1 MRLATVGRIFAYCF
15 LALVLAVVTYVLS
28 MSGIYHTPKSFLMP
42 SSYVSPGDKI
52 LIVGGTRGTGL
63 ETVKLLLEQGED
75 VTAIV
80 RATSN
85 VDALNA
91 LGVKQ
96 VVADALIAE
105 QVQRAIPPGEYRTV
119 ISLLGTSLR
128 DLPKRQNSIQALIR
142 GQTKMDPNKRP
153 DFIGNRN
160 VIDAAQAAGVER
172 FIFVTV
178 IGTGESH
185 DALPWPAR
193 RGHNAV
199 LPLKQRAE
207 EYLRASNMKYTII
220 RPGGLSNGVSTG
232 AAKLTEDSMSF
243 SYISRIDTAMLV
255 VAALGDT
262 QTIDKTYTAYDPK
275 RRYLWKLFL
284 D

>member
-1 MRLATVGRIFAYCF
+1 MRLATIGRVLAYSF
-15 LALVLAVVTYVLS
+15 LALLLAVVTYVFM
-28 MSGIYHTPKSFLMP
+28 MSGIYHTPKSFLVP
-42 SSYVSPGDKI
+42 SSYVSPGGKI

-63 ETVKLLLEQGED
+63 EIVKFLLERGED
-75 VTAIV
+75 ITVTV
-80 RATSN
+80 RTTSN

-96 VVADALIAE
+96 VVADALVVE
-105 QVQRAIPPGEYRTV
+105 QVQRAIPQGEYRTV
-119 ISLLGTSLR
+119 ISTLGTSAS
-128 DLPKRQNSIQALIR
+128 DLPTRQNPIQGLIR

-178 IGTGESH
+178 IGTGDSH
-185 DALPWPAR
+185 AALPLPAR

-243 SYISRIDTAMLV
+243 SFISRIDTAKLV
-255 VAALGDT
+255 VAALGDP
-262 QTIDKTYTAYDPK
+262 QTIDKTYTAYDPE
-275 RRYLWKLFL
+275 RRYLWKLFV

>member
-1 MRLATVGRIFAYCF
+1 MRLATIGRILAYSI
-15 LALVLAVVTYVLS
+15 LVLVLAVLTYVFM
-28 MSGIYHTPKSFLMP
+28 MSGIFHTPKSFLTP
-42 SSYVSPGDKI
+42 ASYVSPGGKI

-63 ETVKLLLEQGED
+63 EIVKLLLERGED
-75 VTAIV
+75 ITVTV
-80 RATSN
+80 RTTSN

-96 VVADALIAE
+96 VVVDALVAE
-105 QVQRAIPPGEYRTV
+105 QVLRAIPIGEYRTV
-119 ISLLGTSLR
+119 ISTLGTSAS
-128 DLPKRQNSIQALIR
+128 DLPTRQNPLQALIS
-142 GQTKMDPNKRP
+142 GQVKMDPNKRP

-185 DALPWPAR
+185 DALPLPAR
-193 RGHNAV
+193 RGHNEV

-220 RPGGLSNGVSTG
+220 RPGGLSNGGSTG
-232 AAKLTEDSMSF
+232 AAMLTEDPMSF
-243 SYISRIDTAMLV
+243 SYISRIDTAKLV

-262 QTIDKTYTAYDPK
+262 RTIDKTYTAYDSK
-275 RRYLWKLFL
+275 RRYLWKLFV

>member
-1 MRLATVGRIFAYCF
+1 MRLATIGRTIAYSF
-15 LALVLAVVTYVLS
+15 LALILALVTYVFM
-28 MSGIYHTPKSFLMP
+28 MSGYHTPNSSLTP
-42 SSYVSPGDKI
+42 ASYVSPGGKI

-63 ETVKLLLEQGED
+63 EIVKLLLERGED
-75 VTAIV
+75 ITVTV
-80 RATSN
+80 RTTSN
-85 VDALNA
+85 VDALNE

-96 VVADALIAE
+96 VVADALVTE
-105 QVQRAIPPGEYRTV
+105 QVQRAIPRGEYRTV
-119 ISLLGTSLR
+119 ISTLGTSAS
-128 DLPKRQNSIQALIR
+128 DLPTRQNPFQALIS

-185 DALPWPAR
+185 DALPLLAR
-193 RGHNAV
+193 RGHNEV
-199 LPLKQRAE
+199 VPLKQRAE
-207 EYLRASNMKYTII
+207 EHLRVSNMKYTII

-232 AAKLTEDSMSF
+232 AAKLTEDPMSF
-243 SYISRIDTAMLV
+243 SYISRIDTAKLV
-255 VAALGDT
+255 VAALGDPL
-262 QTIDKTYTAYDPK
+262 TIDKTYTAFDPK
-275 RRYLWKLFL
+275 RRFLWKLFL

>member
-1 MRLATVGRIFAYCF
+1 
-15 LALVLAVVTYVLS
+15 
-28 MSGIYHTPKSFLMP
+28 
-42 SSYVSPGDKI
+42 
-52 LIVGGTRGTGL
+52 
-63 ETVKLLLEQGED
+63 LLLERGED
-75 VTAIV
+75 ITVTV
-80 RATSN
+80 RTTSN

-96 VVADALIAE
+96 VVVDALVNE
-105 QVQRAIPPGEYRTV
+105 QVQRAIPRGEYQTV
-119 ISLLGTSLR
+119 ISTLGTSAS
-128 DLPKRQNSIQALIR
+128 DLPTRQNPLQALIS
-142 GQTKMDPNKRP
+142 GQVKMDPNKRP

-185 DALPWPAR
+185 DALPLPAR
-193 RGHNAV
+193 RGHNEV

-220 RPGGLSNGVSTG
+220 RPGGLSNGGSTG
-232 AAKLTEDSMSF
+232 AAMLTEDPMSF
-243 SYISRIDTAMLV
+243 SYISRIDTAKLV
-255 VAALGDT
+255 VAALGNP
-262 QTIDKTYTAYDPK
+262 QTIDKTYTAYDSE
-275 RRYLWKLFL
+275 RRYLWKLFV

>member
-1 MRLATVGRIFAYCF
+1 MRLATIGRIFAYSC
-15 LALVLAVVTYVLS
+15 LALVLVVLTYVFM
-28 MSGIYHTPKSFLMP
+28 MSGIYHTPKSFFTP
-42 SSYVSPGDKI
+42 SSYISPGGKI

-63 ETVKLLLEQGED
+63 EIVKLLLERGED
-75 VTAIV
+75 ITVTV
-80 RATSN
+80 RTTSN

-96 VVADALIAE
+96 VVADALVTE
-105 QVQRAIPPGEYRTV
+105 QVQRAIPQGEYRTV
-119 ISLLGTSLR
+119 ISTLGTSAS
-128 DLPKRQNSIQALIR
+128 DLPKRQNPLQALIS
-142 GQTKMDPNKRP
+142 GQVKMDPNKRP

-178 IGTGESH
+178 IGTGKSH
-185 DALPWPAR
+185 DALPLPAR
-193 RGHNAV
+193 RGHNEV
-199 LPLKQRAE
+199 LPLKQQAE

-232 AAKLTEDSMSF
+232 AAKLTEDPMSF
-243 SYISRIDTAMLV
+243 SYISRIDTAKLV
-255 VAALGDT
+255 VAALGNP

-275 RRYLWKLFL
+275 RRYLWKIFL

>member
-1 MRLATVGRIFAYCF
+1 
-15 LALVLAVVTYVLS
+15 
-28 MSGIYHTPKSFLMP
+28 
-42 SSYVSPGDKI
+42 
-52 LIVGGTRGTGL
+52 
-63 ETVKLLLEQGED
+63 
-75 VTAIV
+75 
-80 RATSN
+80 

-96 VVADALIAE
+96 VVADALVTE
-105 QVQRAIPPGEYRTV
+105 QVQRAIPRGEYRTV
-119 ISLLGTSLR
+119 ISTLGTSAS
-128 DLPKRQNSIQALIR
+128 DLPTRQNPFQALIS

-185 DALPWPAR
+185 DALPLLAR
-193 RGHNAV
+193 RGHNEV
-199 LPLKQRAE
+199 VPLKQRAE
-207 EYLRASNMKYTII
+207 EYLRVSNMKYTII

-232 AAKLTEDSMSF
+232 AAKLTEDPMSF
-243 SYISRIDTAMLV
+243 SYISRIDTAKLV
-255 VAALGDT
+255 VAALGDPL
-262 QTIDKTYTAYDPK
+262 TIDKTYTAFDPK
-275 RRYLWKLFL
+275 RRFLWKLFL

>member
-1 MRLATVGRIFAYCF
+1 MRLATIGRIFAYSI
-15 LALVLAVVTYVLS
+15 LALVLAVVTYVFM
-28 MSGIYHTPKSFLMP
+28 MSGIYHTPKSFLNP
-42 SSYVSPGDKI
+42 SSYVSPGGKI

-63 ETVKLLLEQGED
+63 EIVKLLLERGED
-75 VTAIV
+75 ITVTV
-80 RATSN
+80 RKTSN

-96 VVADALIAE
+96 VVADALSAE
-105 QVQRAIPPGEYRTV
+105 QVQRAIPQGEYRTV
-119 ISLLGTSLR
+119 ISTLGTSAS
-128 DLPKRQNSIQALIR
+128 DLPTRQNPIQGLIR

-153 DFIGNRN
+153 DFIGNRH

-178 IGTGESH
+178 IGTGESF
-185 DALPWPAR
+185 DALPLPAR

-207 EYLRASNMKYTII
+207 EHLRASDMKYTII
-220 RPGGLSNGVSTG
+220 RPGGLSSGVSTG
-232 AAKLTEDSMSF
+232 AAKLTEDPLSF
-243 SYISRIDTAMLV
+243 SFISRIDAAKLV
-255 VAALGDT
+255 VAALGDPR
-262 QTIDKTYTAYDPK
+262 TIDKTYTAYDPE
-275 RRYLWKLFL
+275 RRYLWKLFV

>member
-1 MRLATVGRIFAYCF
+1 MRLATIGRIFAYSI
-15 LALVLAVVTYVLS
+15 LALVLAVVTYVFM
-28 MSGIYHTPKSFLMP
+28 MSGIYHTPESFLKP
-42 SSYVSPGDKI
+42 SSYVSPGGKI

-63 ETVKLLLEQGED
+63 EIVKLLLERGED
-75 VTAIV
+75 ITVTV
-80 RATSN
+80 RKTSN

-105 QVQRAIPPGEYRTV
+105 QVQSVIPQGEYRTV
-119 ISLLGTSLR
+119 ISTLGTSAS
-128 DLPKRQNSIQALIR
+128 DLPTRQNPIQGLIR

-153 DFIGNRN
+153 DFIGNRH

-172 FIFVTV
+172 FIFVNV
-178 IGTGESH
+178 IGTGESF
-185 DALPWPAR
+185 DALPLPAR

-207 EYLRASNMKYTII
+207 EHLRASDMKYTII
-220 RPGGLSNGVSTG
+220 RPGGLSSGVSTG
-232 AAKLTEDSMSF
+232 AAKLTEDPLSF
-243 SYISRIDTAMLV
+243 SFISRIDAAKLV
-255 VAALGDT
+255 VAALGDPR
-262 QTIDKTYTAYDPK
+262 TIDKTYTAYDPE
-275 RRYLWKLFL
+275 RRYLWKLFV